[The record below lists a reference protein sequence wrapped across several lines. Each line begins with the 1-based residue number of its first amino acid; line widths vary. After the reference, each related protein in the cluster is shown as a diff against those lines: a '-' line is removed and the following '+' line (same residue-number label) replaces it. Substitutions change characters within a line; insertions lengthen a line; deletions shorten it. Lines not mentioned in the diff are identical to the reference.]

1 VQTKRFFSGH
11 RKLALRS
18 LVVATAL
25 SVMPAAAAH
34 ASLISTS
41 ACDGAPLSQPFLK
54 WGDTSPYKLVP
65 GGDFETGAKGW
76 TFSGGAQIVS
86 GSEPFG
92 VTGSVGRYSLYLPAG
107 ASAQSPYTCVDAA
120 YPSFRF
126 FDRNRGLL
134 STTLVQ
140 LVYKLPLLGPVDL
153 PVGAALLNM
162 TWGPSLPMLTLS
174 AVPGLLGGGYAQV
187 AVRFTALTGATQ
199 LDDVFIDPRM
209 K

>member
-1 VQTKRFFSGH
+1 MKRFFSGY

-25 SVMPAAAAH
+25 AVMPAAAAH
-34 ASLISTS
+34 ASITSVS
-41 ACDGAPLSQPFLK
+41 ACDGAPLSQPFLR
-54 WGDTSPYKLVP
+54 WGDTNAYKLVP
-65 GGDFETGAKGW
+65 GGDFETNAKGW
-76 TFSGGAQIVS
+76 SLTGGAQVVA

-92 VTGSVGRYSLYLPAG
+92 VTGSVGNYSLYLPAG
-107 ASAQSPYTCVDAA
+107 ASAQSPFTCVDAA

-140 LVYKLPLLGPVDL
+140 VVYKLPLLGNVAL
-153 PVGAALLNM
+153 PVGAALLNA
-162 TWGPSLPMLTLS
+162 TWGPSLPMLTGS
-174 AVPGLLGGGYAQV
+174 AVPGVLGGGYAQV
-187 AVRFTALTGATQ
+187 ALRFTALTGATQ
-199 LDDVFIDPRM
+199 LDDIFIDPRM

>member
-1 VQTKRFFSGH
+1 MKRFFSGS
-11 RKLALRS
+11 RKPALRS
-18 LVVATAL
+18 LVVAAAL
-25 SVMPAAAAH
+25 TVMPAAAAH
-34 ASLISTS
+34 ASVLSVS
-41 ACDGAPLSQPFLK
+41 ACDGATLTQPFLK

-76 TFSGGAQIVS
+76 TFTGGAQVVS
-86 GSEPFG
+86 GSDPFG
-92 VTGSVGRYSLYLPAG
+92 ITGAVGKYSLYLPAG

-120 YPSFRF
+120 YPTFRF
-126 FDRNRGLL
+126 MDRNRGLL

-140 LVYKLPLLGPVDL
+140 LVYKLPLIGPVTL
-153 PVGAALLNM
+153 PVGAALLNQ

-187 AVRFTALTGATQ
+187 AVRFTALSGATQ
-199 LDDVFIDPRM
+199 FDDVFIDPRM

>member
-1 VQTKRFFSGH
+1 MKWFFSGH
-11 RKLALRS
+11 RKLALRG

-25 SVMPAAAAH
+25 SAMPAAAAH
-34 ASLISTS
+34 ASIISVS
-41 ACDGAPLSQPFLK
+41 ACDGASLTQPFLK
-54 WGDTSPYKLVP
+54 WGDSAPYKLVP
-65 GGDFETGAKGW
+65 GGDFETNAKGW
-76 TFSGGAQIVS
+76 SLTGGARVVP

-92 VTGSVGRYSLYLPAG
+92 ATGSVGKYSLSLPAG
-107 ASAQSPYTCVDAA
+107 ASAQSPFTCVDAA

-140 LVYKLPLLGPVDL
+140 VVYKLPLLGNVAL
-153 PVGAALLNM
+153 PVGAALLNA
-162 TWGPSLPMLTLS
+162 TWGPSLPMLTAS

-187 AVRFTALTGATQ
+187 ALRFTALTGATQ

>member
-1 VQTKRFFSGH
+1 MKWVFSGR
-11 RKLALRS
+11 RKLAVRG

-34 ASLISTS
+34 ASIISGS
-41 ACDGAPLSQPFLK
+41 ACDGAPLTQPFLK
-54 WGDTSPYKLVP
+54 WGDSDPYKLVP
-65 GGDFETGAKGW
+65 GGDFETNAKGW
-76 TFSGGAQIVS
+76 SLTGGAQVVS

-92 VTGSVGRYSLYLPAG
+92 VTGSVGKYSLSLPAG
-107 ASAQSPYTCVDAA
+107 ASAQAPFTCVDAA

-140 LVYKLPLLGPVDL
+140 VVYKLPLLGNVAL
-153 PVGAALLNM
+153 PVGAALLKP
-162 TWGPSLPMLTLS
+162 TWGPSLPMLTAS

-187 AVRFTALTGATQ
+187 ALRFTALTGATQ